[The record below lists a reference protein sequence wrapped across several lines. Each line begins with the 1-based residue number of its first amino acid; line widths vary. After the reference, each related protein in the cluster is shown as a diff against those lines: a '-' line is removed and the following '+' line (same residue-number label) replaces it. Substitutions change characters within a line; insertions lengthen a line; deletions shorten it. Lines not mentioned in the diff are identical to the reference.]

1 MFGFQTLL
9 QDIWQRI
16 RSKVPENFKYLF
28 TPGAAKKLDYS
39 ASTKRHERKKFK
51 NPLENIDPKTWSNLV
66 FVSDVATIAVGESCL
81 CIWFRWQSAWAGMFV
96 DQFAYVSWPKDIC
109 SDLATSELWALAI
122 ILFYPPPTPGLI
134 VGITLMKDA
143 NELAQR
149 VTFYKEFGL
158 WFGSQIMGGLHG
170 CISKY
175 CM

>member
-81 CIWFRWQSAWAGMFV
+81 CI
-96 DQFAYVSWPKDIC
+96 
-109 SDLATSELWALAI
+109 
-122 ILFYPPPTPGLI
+122 
-134 VGITLMKDA
+134 
-143 NELAQR
+143 
-149 VTFYKEFGL
+149 
-158 WFGSQIMGGLHG
+158 
-170 CISKY
+170 
-175 CM
+175 